1 MVIMRRGEYMDKRY
15 EYLHKE
21 LVAMKDTLESYK
33 HYFETNGIIFD
44 VDVEMKWKSEDYM
57 FNILVYGV
65 EKYTNLSDR
74 EAIWTIHHLYV
85 GADMAMNQLKGEK

>member
-1 MVIMRRGEYMDKRY
+1 MDKRY

-21 LVAMKDTLESYK
+21 LVSMKDTLESYK
-33 HYFETNGIIFD
+33 HYFKTNGIIFD
-44 VDVEMKWKSEDYM
+44 VDVEMEWKFEDYK
-57 FNILVYGV
+57 FNIFVYGV